1 MSPILDQFGRP
12 IVKEVI
18 AERGG
23 YAKSFKEQQHWQQPI
38 AVGMT
43 PERLAD
49 ILRRNDYE
57 GDHVDMLTLGKEME
71 ERDLH
76 YYSQVQS
83 RINAIAHVPMRVEPF
98 DEDDKRAEKIA
109 KEFNELVIQK
119 DDESWSSLIV
129 NLMDAVPQGYSI
141 VQPIWDTTTRPWTF
155 KSFEW
160 VDQRCF
166 HYDPAT
172 RKTLRVRQDDNPNGL
187 PIPAGLFLVHYPRIR
202 TGYKLRGS
210 IARLAAINVF
220 FKTTEVQDWLAFCE
234 TYGMPLRIGR
244 YQPNVHGEDEQF
256 TLQQALINL
265 GHDASAMIPKG
276 MDLGVLDARRP
287 RSGDNLY
294 KGVVSY
300 FDEQTS
306 RAVLGQVLAADA
318 RATGLGTA
326 VAELHREVRQDIREA
341 DAKAIRATVGHLI
354 KTWLYLNYGA
364 SAPRLRLVLDIEPVG
379 DLGKLTQALLPWY
392 VQGGIKIPKKW
403 FYKTFNIP
411 QPKEGEE
418 TLSAPLAPGTPGAG
432 PVSGVKSTKGAKGP
446 AKEE

>member
-1 MSPILDQFGRP
+1 MVELLDQFGRP
-12 IVKEVI
+12 IIKEAI

-23 YAKSFKEQQHWQQPI
+23 VARTFKESENWQRPI
-38 AVGMT
+38 AVGLT
-43 PERLAD
+43 PDRLAD
-49 ILRRNDYE
+49 ILRRNDE
-57 GDHVDMLTLGKEME
+57 GDHVDMLGLGKEME
-71 ERDLH
+71 ERDSH
-76 YYSQVQS
+76 YFSQLQS

-98 DEDDKRAEKIA
+98 DEDDKRAQKIA
-109 KEFNELVIQK
+109 TEFNELVIQK
-119 DDESWSSLIV
+119 EDESWSLLISG
-129 NLMDAVPQGYSI
+129 LMDAVPMGYSV
-141 VQPIWDTTTRPWTF
+141 VQPVWDTSTRPWTF

-160 VDQRCF
+160 IDQRCF
-166 HYDPAT
+166 HYDT
-172 RKTLRVRQDDNPNGL
+172 DKRKTLRVRQEDNPDGL
-187 PIPAGLFLVHYPRIR
+187 PIPAGLFLVHYPRVR

-244 YQPNVHGEDEQF
+244 FNPAVHGEPEQF

-265 GHDASAMIPKG
+265 GHDASAMIPMG
-276 MDLGVLDARRP
+276 MDLEVLDARRP
-287 RSGDNLY
+287 ASGDNLY
-294 KGVVSY
+294 KGVVGY
-300 FDEQTS
+300 MDEQTS
-306 RAVLGQVLAADA
+306 RVILGQVLAADA

-341 DAKAIRATVGHLI
+341 DAKAIRATIGYLI
-354 KTWLYLNYGA
+354 KLWLYLNYGA
-364 SAPRLRLVLDIEPVG
+364 SAPRLKLVMDIEPVG
-379 DLGKLTQALLPWY
+379 DLEKLTKAWLPWY

-403 FYKTFNIP
+403 FYRTFNIP
-411 QPKEGEE
+411 QPKDGEE